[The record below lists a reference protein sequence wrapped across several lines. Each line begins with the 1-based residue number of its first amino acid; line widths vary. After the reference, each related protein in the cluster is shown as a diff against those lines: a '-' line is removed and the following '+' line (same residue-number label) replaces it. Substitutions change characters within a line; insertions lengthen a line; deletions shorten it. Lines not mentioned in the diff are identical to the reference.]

1 MIDAR
6 QHARL
11 LSRRMELLIHV
22 LMGAVLLFVAYGL
35 WVAWSDPEWTGR
47 FIVDRLALPVTA
59 QPSETTVQ
67 LLIVAFLVQ
76 AGLVLWALHVLQKAF
91 HEIALH
97 DIVSTESAR
106 LMRLSGTAF
115 ILNATAMVLAP
126 PLVSLIVSL
135 DLPAGNRFLA
145 ISFGTSELLALIVS
159 GTLIV
164 FGHLLAVA
172 AEVDDDNR
180 RII

>member
-6 QHARL
+6 QRARL

-22 LMGAVLLFVAYGL
+22 LMGAVLLFTAYGL
-35 WVAWSDPEWTGR
+35 WVAWSDPEWAGL
-47 FIVDRLALPVTA
+47 FILDRLALPKTA

-67 LLIVAFLVQ
+67 LLIVAFLTQ
-76 AGLVLWALHVLQKAF
+76 AGLMLWALHVLRRAF
-91 HEIALH
+91 REISLH

-115 ILNATAMVLAP
+115 LLNATAMVLAP

-135 DLPAGNRFLA
+135 DLPAANRFLT
-145 ISFGTSELLALIVS
+145 ISFSTAELLALIVS

-180 RII
+180 HII